1 MSLGE
6 ILKTLVTSMGPL
18 GWSVVVVS
26 APGCS
31 RARVSALRLC
41 KPPSQVRKGK
51 DDRRL
56 NEDPYLTSEA
66 NYPDD
71 GRETSL
77 RDLDG

>member
-1 MSLGE
+1 MGLGE

-18 GWSVVVVS
+18 GWSWFPPPV
-26 APGCS
+26 
-31 RARVSALRLC
+31 ALGHGYPLFAYASLPA
-41 KPPSQVRKGK
+41 KVRKGK

-71 GRETSL
+71 GHETSL